1 MIYDIRIP
9 KDSSRWGEWL
19 VRVIAQR
26 DITVQNLADEIG
38 VNKVTVY
45 GWCRHPNNLKI
56 SRLQQIA
63 AAVMD
68 DDDGELRFLVKSIEL
83 ITTKPTIKQHQNRSI
98 EE

>member
-9 KDSSRWGEWL
+9 KDSTPWGEWL
-19 VRVIAQR
+19 MRVIAKR
-26 DITVQNLADEIG
+26 DITVQNLADE
-38 VNKVTVY
+38 VEVSTVTVY
-45 GWCRHPNNLKI
+45 GWCRHPDNLKI

-68 DDDGELRFLVKSIEL
+68 DDDGELRFLIKSIEL
-83 ITTKPTIKQHQNRSI
+83 ITTKPTIKTYQNRSI